1 MPRAT
6 CPEQRCRHRVRNDE
20 FILKGG
26 GELAV
31 EREKNREIKNRGH
44 PRMLPFI
51 REKTYKLPITCRLEA
66 WENMAKQII
75 STINEHYRKK
85 DESTLQCPQSAAK
98 RTDDD
103 MPANLESCGSVTEKR
118 LKSFQKFCKCSC
130 CRLSMFMLSIIR
142 SSCRNV
148 SAT

>member
-1 MPRAT
+1 
-6 CPEQRCRHRVRNDE
+6 
-20 FILKGG
+20 
-26 GELAV
+26 
-31 EREKNREIKNRGH
+31 
-44 PRMLPFI
+44 MLPFI

-118 LKSFQKFCKCSC
+118 LKSFQKLCKCSC

-148 SAT
+148 SATQTSPCRTRSMVSLVRRTFGLGTRKGVVQRNSATNFWRRCP